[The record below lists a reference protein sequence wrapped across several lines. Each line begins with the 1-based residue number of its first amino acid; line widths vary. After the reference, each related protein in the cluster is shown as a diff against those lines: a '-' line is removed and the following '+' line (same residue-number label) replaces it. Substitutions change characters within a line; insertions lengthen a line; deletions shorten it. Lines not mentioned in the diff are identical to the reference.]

1 MCAPATIVATS
12 GTGIDQSGQA
22 AGRVEHLFGHGV
34 TLVAPTLWRMGSGHD
49 HGHEAGRAEDRSRL
63 RLVLLV
69 TLIVA
74 VVELVGA
81 FVSGSLALFA
91 DAGHMFTD
99 TAAIVVALSASYVAT
114 LPASPRRTFGY
125 HRAEILAALINAV
138 VLLGVCGYLA
148 YAGVV
153 RLLDPV
159 GVDARQML
167 AFAAVGLLANLVSIG
182 LLATRRAESLNMR
195 GAFLEV
201 LGDAFGSA
209 AAIVAGLVVIHWT
222 GNLRADSIASLV
234 IAVLILP
241 RAWSLLRDCVG
252 VLLEAAPPGVDVEVV
267 RQHLVDADGVIDVH
281 DLHAWSI
288 TSGMAALSAHVT
300 VTDEAL
306 ERRGVGADPR
316 RARGVRREPLRDR
329 ARHLPGRAGEPPRP
343 RARRGAPLNER

>member
-1 MCAPATIVATS
+1 MAM
-12 GTGIDQSGQA
+12 
-22 AGRVEHLFGHGV
+22 RLR
-34 TLVAPTLWRMGSGHD
+34 PTLWRMGAGHD
-49 HGHEAGRAEDRSRL
+49 HSHAAGRAEDRSRL

-69 TLIVA
+69 TFSVA

-81 FVSGSLALFA
+81 VLSGSLALLA

-138 VLLGVCGYLA
+138 VLLGLCSYLA
-148 YAGVV
+148 YAGVA

-159 GVDARQML
+159 EVEAAQML
-167 AFAAVGLLANLVSIG
+167 VFAAAGLGANLLSLALLAARG
-182 LLATRRAESLNMR
+182 EQSLNMR
-195 GAFLEV
+195 AAFLEV
-201 LGDAFGSA
+201 LGDAVGSV
-209 AAIVAGLVVIHWT
+209 AAIAAGVVVWT
-222 GNLRADSIASLV
+222 TGFHRADSIASLV

-252 VLLEAAPPGVDVEVV
+252 VLLEAAPPGVDMEVV
-267 RQHLVDADGVIDVH
+267 RRHLAGADGVTDVH

-288 TSGMAALSAHVT
+288 TSGMPALSAHVT

-306 ERRGVGADPR
+306 ASRGVGRILDELGECVHSHFGIDHATFQ
-316 RARGVRREPLRDR
+316 VEPERHRD
-329 ARHLPGRAGEPPRP
+329 HEPGESHR
-343 RARRGAPLNER
+343 